1 MNAADE
7 VSMRP
12 HLLRAVYEWCMEKKY
27 TPYLAAESRY
37 PGVKIPPGAA
47 DGKILVLNISPDA
60 VRDLTIGDSVSF
72 TARFRGAT
80 CHVILPAGAVVGV
93 YARETGVGFSFPPA
107 ENSSTRESS
116 ARVEAEK
123 PSLHVV

>member
-7 VSMRP
+7 ISMRP

-27 TPYLAAESRY
+27 TPYLAADARH

-72 TARFRGAT
+72 TARFRGAI
-80 CHVILPAGAVVGV
+80 CHVFLPAEAVSGI
-93 YARETGVGFSFPPA
+93 YARETGTGFSFARDEKHAAEEPPA
-107 ENSSTRESS
+107 R
-116 ARVEAEK
+116 AEK
-123 PSLHVV
+123 PSLHVI

>member
-7 VSMRP
+7 ISMRP
-12 HLLRAVYEWCMEKKY
+12 HLLRAVYEWCAEKKY
-27 TPYLAAESRY
+27 TPYLAAEARR

-47 DGKILVLNISPDA
+47 DGKIIVLNISPDA

-80 CHVILPAGAVVGV
+80 CHVVFPAEAVAGI
-93 YARETGVGFSFPPA
+93 YARETGAGFSFPLA
-107 ENSSTRESS
+107 GESS
-116 ARVEAEK
+116 AGGASPEKTEK